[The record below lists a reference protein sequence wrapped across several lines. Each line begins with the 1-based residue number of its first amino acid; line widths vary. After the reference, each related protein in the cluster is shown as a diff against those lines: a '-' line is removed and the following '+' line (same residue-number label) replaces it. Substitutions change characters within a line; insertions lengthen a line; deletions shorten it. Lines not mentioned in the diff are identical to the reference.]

1 MGEAINASWMT
12 GVKLC
17 GQDGI
22 WARKRGIPEKED
34 RMAQGKMHM
43 CISYVM
49 NRGRTEGEGIMQGGR
64 KCGDQNPAKWFG
76 SYVEYQGL

>member
-49 NRGRTEGEGIMQGGR
+49 NKTENRGR
-64 KCGDQNPAKWFG
+64 GDHAGWKEMWG
-76 SYVEYQGL
+76 SESC